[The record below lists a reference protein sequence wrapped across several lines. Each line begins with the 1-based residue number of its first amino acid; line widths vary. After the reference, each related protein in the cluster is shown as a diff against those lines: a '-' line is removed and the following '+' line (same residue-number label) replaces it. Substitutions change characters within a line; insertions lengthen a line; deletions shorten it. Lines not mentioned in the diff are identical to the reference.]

1 MAFSQVTNSE
11 TMEVMA
17 RIDHVVGLCS
27 VVESASDT
35 RSEGDSDVEE
45 SSVGSASIDGMACK
59 LD

>member
-1 MAFSQVTNSE
+1 
-11 TMEVMA
+11 MA

-45 SSVGSASIDGMACK
+45 SSVGSASIDVMACK